1 MFILTF
7 QKDIDNL
14 AFFKGTLF
22 CVSFLIHSI
31 ALTQANIF
39 DILFYINIIKF
50 FRKGVSIMNIG
61 ILGAG
66 TWGIA
71 LAKMLCENGCNVTVW
86 SAIPKEIEN
95 LQDTHTH
102 PKFLDVVLPDE
113 LSYTTDT
120 AKVCEENEILVIA
133 VPSVFIRS
141 TTKTAAPY
149 LKKGQILVS
158 VAKGIEEKTLFSMT
172 EVIEDEL
179 GDKAKELSLSF
190 VALSGPTHAEEVI
203 RNMPT
208 TIISSCPD
216 MAIAEKVQDVFTN
229 SFMRVYTNPDIK
241 GVELCGAL
249 KNIIALA
256 SGMLYGLGMGDNI
269 KAALITRGLSEIK
282 RLGIKMGCSEKTF
295 YGLAGMGDLIVTAL
309 SIHSRNYK
317 AGILLGKGM
326 DAESAIKE
334 VGMVVEG
341 MNALKPA
348 MELSAKYSVE
358 LPIISAVY
366 KTVFEKADPA
376 ECIKYLMNRERRS
389 EINDIY

>member
-1 MFILTF
+1 M
-7 QKDIDNL
+7 K
-14 AFFKGTLF
+14 
-22 CVSFLIHSI
+22 
-31 ALTQANIF
+31 
-39 DILFYINIIKF
+39 
-50 FRKGVSIMNIG
+50 IG

-71 LAKMLCENGCNVTVW
+71 LAKMLCESGNKVMVW
-86 SAIPKEIEN
+86 SALPQEIEN
-95 LQDTHTH
+95 LTDTHTH

-113 LSYTTDT
+113 LAYTTDT
-120 AKVCEENEILVIA
+120 AKICGESELLVVA
-133 VPSVFIRS
+133 VASVFIRS
-141 TTKTAAPY
+141 TIRTVSPY
-149 LKKGQILVS
+149 LKKDQILVS
-158 VAKGIEEKTLFSMT
+158 VAKGIESDTLFSMT
-172 EVIEDEL
+172 EVIADEL
-179 GDKAKELSLSF
+179 GETADKLSLKLA
-190 VALSGPTHAEEVI
+190 ALSGPTHAEEVI
-203 RNMPT
+203 RNNPT

-216 MAIAEKVQDVFTN
+216 METAEVIQDVFTN

-256 SGMLYGLGMGDNI
+256 SGMLYGLGLGDNI
-269 KAALITRGLSEIK
+269 KAALITRGLAEIK
-282 RLGIKMGCSEKTF
+282 RLGMKMGCQERTF

-317 AGILLGKGM
+317 AGILLGKGY

-348 MELSAKYSVE
+348 MALSEKYGVE

-366 KTVFEKADPA
+366 KSIYEGASPAD
-376 ECIKYLMNRERRS
+376 CINSLMNREKRS
-389 EINDIY
+389 EISDIY